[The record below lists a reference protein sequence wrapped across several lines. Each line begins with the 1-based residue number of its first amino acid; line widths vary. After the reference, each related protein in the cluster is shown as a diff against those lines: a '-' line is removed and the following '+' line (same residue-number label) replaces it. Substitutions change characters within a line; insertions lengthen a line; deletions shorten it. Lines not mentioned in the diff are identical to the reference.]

1 MTTNARHYSAI
12 HCFIKKIGLI
22 GLGLAAL
29 FLAGC
34 GGGNSSNLAA
44 TTGDVSISLTDA
56 SGDFVAYS
64 VDVTSL
70 QLVKEN
76 GAKVSALPM
85 STRVDFTQYTDL
97 SEFLTVASVP
107 SGNYTQVILNLDYSN
122 ADVEVQ
128 DGSGVHK
135 ATLQDGSGNPLTT
148 LSVTLDLASGNP
160 LVIAPGVPA
169 SLALDFDLNASNQVL
184 STNPAVVQVEP
195 FLVANLSLDTGREHR
210 ARGLLKDVDSSAQ
223 TFTMHLRPFAVR
235 EREWGLITVAGATTT
250 HYEINGVNYDGQ
262 GGFDQLATLPADTP
276 LIVTGTIAGKKLL
289 NATEVLAGGS
299 VPWADKDVVQGTVIK
314 RNGDTLTV
322 RGHYVNRLDGIAIF
336 NSDIDVTVDAATKV
350 TAPLSNQTAPDKDS
364 ISVGQAITALG
375 TLNLNSTPYALDS
388 TGSGNLVRMEVTQL
402 KATVNV
408 QNGSLLNS
416 DLAYIEGRRIDIFD
430 FAGTGVT
437 PTDDSDPTS
446 YDVDTGPLLTGM
458 IIPSGNVVKIRGFVT
473 PFGQAGSNDFS
484 AISVRDL
491 NQDALGANLVLRW
504 LGGTASAFTNI
515 ASDGIAINLSTVSN
529 KNLWLAGVGVDLST
543 TAAITMKPQDPNKGH
558 YAIKQRGQP
567 GIILYQ
573 KFADF
578 SAALTTAMN
587 SGAKVVLVVA
597 HGAYSAADT
606 TLNSSGML
614 VLLTR
619 Q

>member
-1 MTTNARHYSAI
+1 MTINARYYSTM
-12 HCFIKKIGLI
+12 HCFIKNIFLI

-64 VDVTSL
+64 VGVTSL
-70 QLVKEN
+70 QLVKQN
-76 GAKVSALPM
+76 GIKVSALPM

-107 SGNYTQVILNLDYSN
+107 SGSYTQVILNLDYSN

-128 DGSGVHK
+128 DSSGVHK

-195 FLVANLSLDTGREHR
+195 FLVADLSLDTGREHR
-210 ARGLLKDVDSSAQ
+210 ARGLLKDMDSSAQ

-375 TLNLNSTPYALDS
+375 TLNLNSTPFALDS
-388 TGSGNLVRMEVTQL
+388 TGSRNLVRMEVTLL
-402 KATVNV
+402 KGTANV

-416 DLAYIEGRRIDIFD
+416 DLAYIEGRRIDIFN
-430 FAGTGVT
+430 FTGTGVT
-437 PTDDSDPTS
+437 PADDSDPAS
-446 YDVDTGPLLTGM
+446 YDVDTGTLLTGTT
-458 IIPSGNVVKIRGFVT
+458 IPSGNVVKIRGFVA

-484 AISVRDL
+484 AISVSDL
-491 NQDALGANLVLRW
+491 NQDALGANLALRW

-515 ASDGIAINLSTVSN
+515 SSDGIAIDLSTVSN
-529 KNLWLAGVGVDLST
+529 KNLWLAGIGVDLST
-543 TAAITMKPQDPNKGH
+543 TAAITIKPQDSNNGH

-606 TLNSSGML
+606 TLSSSGML

-619 Q
+619 